1 MKIIFK
7 QKQMKNINNYHEMM
21 ENMMDN
27 GIEQIMR
34 NIIILLKRYERITKQ
49 LNIIF
54 NIKMLSIF
62 NQDLNRK

>member
-7 QKQMKNINNYHEMM
+7 QKQMKNINNYYEMM

-34 NIIILLKRYERITKQ
+34 NIIILLKRYEQITKQ

>member
-7 QKQMKNINNYHEMM
+7 QKQMTNINNYHEMM

-34 NIIILLKRYERITKQ
+34 NIIILLKRYEQITKQ

>member
-34 NIIILLKRYERITKQ
+34 NIIILLKRYEQITKQ